1 MGSCANS
8 GGYYY
13 YSYSVVKG
21 ANRIIPVDMY
31 VPGCPP
37 AAEALFYGVIQLF
50 KLIDKRL
57 GVRPQ
62 DTDQKILDDI
72 YLEKTYIDFI
82 NKPKKD

>member
-21 ANRIIPVDMY
+21 ANRIIPVDVY

-37 AAEALFYGVIQLF
+37 AAEALFFGIIQLF
-50 KLIDKRL
+50 KLISINYSNESIMDKDNRL
-57 GVRPQ
+57 SLYKAYKKKLEEEKLP
-62 DTDQKILDDI
+62 KI
-72 YLEKTYIDFI
+72 
-82 NKPKKD
+82 